1 MSTAAYALFR
11 RSTSAQDLSIEQQRT
26 GVQAWA
32 SAHGYHIVRE
42 FADDASGLDTRRR
55 RQFQDLLQLCADP
68 ARRAADFVLCYD
80 VSRFSRLD
88 PDEAAYHE
96 HSLRRVGVRVI
107 YTHDPLV
114 NESGVGGQ
122 IVKTLQRVF
131 AHEYSQK
138 LSQLVQRGHRAH
150 AARGEWSGGRAP
162 YGYRRA
168 LVQADGS
175 LLPLASGRWK
185 AHGETIRLVIDS
197 VEAAVVREIFEDHVM
212 RERGVRAI
220 AGQLSARSIAAPAGG
235 RSWSKHTVWAIL
247 HNPIY
252 RGALVWGRAKY
263 RQVGQK
269 HGKQRQPINEQV
281 IVEGAVPAIVAPPR
295 WHAAQ
300 DTGRPF
306 ASGRS
311 VGRPYVLA
319 GLIRCVGCGH
329 RFQAQ
334 RRGPGEGRTH
344 YLCGGY
350 VNGGRAVCSSP
361 SIPAEYLETAVLD
374 GIEKRLDRLLDRG
387 ELQVRLEALL
397 SATASGQV
405 TPDQLDARLHTVQ
418 RKIGRLVT
426 VLTAGHEPLPAVR
439 EALVGLERE
448 RERLELER
456 KAARSVTDTKARD
469 DILKSFLVRLASVRS
484 VLAAG
489 EPEERK
495 AIVRSFIESIQV
507 EVARGRIVL
516 RWFRLPQDESV
527 KLVAAGGLEPP
538 TRGL

>member
-1 MSTAAYALFR
+1 M
-11 RSTSAQDLSIEQQRT
+11 
-26 GVQAWA
+26 
-32 SAHGYHIVRE
+32 
-42 FADDASGLDTRRR
+42 
-55 RQFQDLLQLCADP
+55 
-68 ARRAADFVLCYD
+68 
-80 VSRFSRLD
+80 
-88 PDEAAYHE
+88 
-96 HSLRRVGVRVI
+96 RVI

-122 IVKTLQRVF
+122 VVKTLQRVF

-168 LVQADGS
+168 LLQADGS

-185 AHGETIRLVIDS
+185 AHGETIRLVIDP
-197 VEAAVVREIFEDHVM
+197 VEAAVVRDVFESYVM
-212 RERGVRAI
+212 RGRGVRAM
-220 AGQLSARSIAAPAGG
+220 AGQLNARGVPAPAGG
-235 RSWSKHTVWAIL
+235 RSWSKHTLWAIL

-252 RGALVWGRAKY
+252 RGALVWGRANY

-269 HGKQRQPINEQV
+269 RGKQRQPINEQV
-281 IVEGAVPAIVAPPR
+281 IVEGAVPAIVDPPR

-300 DTGRPF
+300 ETRRPF

-311 VGRPYVLA
+311 AGRPYVLA
-319 GLIRCVGCGH
+319 GLIRCAGCGH

-350 VNGGRAVCSSP
+350 VNGGRTVCVSP

-387 ELQVRLEALL
+387 QLRARLEALL
-397 SATASGQV
+397 SAAASNQV
-405 TPDQLDARLHTVQ
+405 APDQIDARLHTVQ

-426 VLTAGHEPLPAVR
+426 VLTAGPEPLPTAR
-439 EALVGLERE
+439 AALVGLERE
-448 RERLELER
+448 CERLERER
-456 KAARSVTDTKARD
+456 EATRSATDAKARD
-469 DILKSFLVRLASVRS
+469 DMVKSFSARLASVRS

-495 AIVRSFIESIQV
+495 AIVRSFIESIRV